1 MAILELDEATVR
13 FGGLTALDNVS
24 VHLDADAITGLIGP
38 NGSGKSTL
46 INMVSGQVHAASGS
60 VTMLGKDITGARAH
74 TIVRHGL
81 ARTFQVPRVPK
92 NMTIADILAVP
103 MTFVRLRERHAALS
117 TPQLIL
123 EFCGIEQTLN
133 TKCSALSTPELRRL
147 EIARGLACAP
157 KLLLLDEVMAS
168 LPANEADAAIAIIRA
183 IRDLGICVAIVEHV
197 LPIITGVCD
206 TVLVL
211 DHGKLLTQGT
221 PSEVLANTQ
230 VQEAYLGRKRD
241 KDL

>member
-1 MAILELDEATVR
+1 MAILELDKATVR

-24 VHLDADAITGLIGP
+24 VHFDPDAITGLIGP

-46 INMVSGQVHAASGS
+46 INMVSGQVRAASGS
-60 VTMLGKDITGARAH
+60 VTMLGDDITRAPAH
-74 TIVRHGL
+74 TIVRNGL

-103 MTFVRLRERHAALS
+103 MTFIRLRQRHASLA
-117 TPQLIL
+117 TPESIL
-123 EFCGIEQTLN
+123 EFCGITQSLE

-147 EIARGLACAP
+147 EIARALACAP
-157 KLLLLDEVMAS
+157 KILFLDEVMAS
-168 LPANEADAAIAIIRA
+168 LPANEADAAIAIIRS
-183 IRDLGICVAIVEHV
+183 IRDLGICVAVVEHV

-211 DHGKLLTQGT
+211 DHGKMLVQGT
-221 PSEVLANTQ
+221 PAEVLANPE
-230 VQEAYLGRKRD
+230 VQEA
-241 KDL
+241 